1 MKQSEPDTEHPLW
14 QLREA
19 LREEMAEQPHTD
31 QRETYSD
38 GYANGL
44 ATAISR
50 LDNYL
55 LHDPSRPVVGGT
67 TEARRVDAVCPACK
81 QQELYAN
88 PDATL
93 YCITP
98 NCPDPKAAAA
108 LLDGRYTP
116 PEAGEYDLRIN
127 LTKPYIIALPGNGAA
142 LIVTDD
148 TTQTNTGWTPIT
160 RRVMCARLAV
170 ITRMLSNEKGTP

>member
-1 MKQSEPDTEHPLW
+1 MAEPDTEHPLW

-38 GYANGL
+38 GYASGL
-44 ATAISR
+44 STAISR

-55 LHDPSRPVVGGT
+55 LHDPSRPVIGGT
-67 TEARRVDAVCPACK
+67 VQGFKVPGVCPACK
-81 QQELYAN
+81 TQELYAD
-88 PDATL
+88 PDSGLVCDSVAD
-93 YCITP
+93 
-98 NCPDPKAAAA
+98 CPDRRAAAV

-116 PEAGEYDLRIN
+116 PEPGEYDLRIN

-142 LIVTDD
+142 LVVTDD
-148 TTQTNTGWTPIT
+148 MTQTNTGWTPIT

-170 ITRMLSNEKGTP
+170 ITRMLSNEKATT